1 MRRSHHTIILT
12 SAVALLV
19 AVITAVQVWEQVPT
33 SQGPR
38 VVASRDYS
46 QQLFQPVTFA
56 KQNARNQAFPV
67 PSQIE
72 AAIEADQQITE
83 LVNSVIGSDTQEDQN
98 VDAVVPTEPII
109 ESHSVFIAGIPD
121 EETQQKIGAENGNE
135 SVIPM
140 PALPL
145 QPVAF
150 QTPKQESDKTVG
162 AKTPVSIVDSPAPYR
177 FAPIEVDLKKWSDPT
192 AKGLT
197 STAIPR
203 SDLTIQISSIQQW
216 PVAKVLLKQLNQ
228 LQTHPVASQ
237 WASDL
242 LRSLEKLQSL
252 PQLADPR
259 SVESFNDLA
268 RLSEMGNE
276 LASTTATDV
285 ASEIRRITLGID
297 RRIEVWTSVYNVVS
311 KQSQFYRISDLAP
324 IDLLDAVN
332 QVHER
337 LGASKEKA
345 SWLDYLMVNEV
356 EELAKAEGAVDPE
369 YRMDVAR
376 EVLIRMHSSYLTI
389 EQRELLRESCFQQLM
404 LALRR
409 WTVEPVDYPQLL
421 RRIEQFEAGR
431 ANRQAS
437 PIADIYQ
444 TLRWS
449 ENDNIAEIGQQ
460 IESEYRGGNIHISV
474 AAGFL
479 NQLLAGE
486 RVMETEIDET
496 IQGTK
501 VSGLS
506 ETKTNLGV
514 VFQPGAGRWV
524 IGITADGDVISS
536 TKAKRAG
543 TVFHNAGT
551 AQFVAKKVMTID
563 SSGIRIGTT
572 ETTVHADSK
581 LTKLDT
587 EYDGVPL
594 LNGLAQNMA
603 KSKYRQRTELA
614 RRQMASKV
622 ERMVKEKLDDQ
633 VDGELGGLKDT
644 FNAKWLEP
652 MRAMDL
658 SPVVVDLDST
668 EDDLL
673 VQYRLAGPHQLA
685 AFSHRPVLNPESILG
700 IQIHESAINNV
711 LEQLDIDGR
720 RCTLPELMSHVATSL
735 GNEDYTVPDDVPSDV
750 IVELAERESVRI
762 RFHNGKASILMHI
775 RELSSRRLKF
785 KNFAI
790 LVTYTAKHEKID
802 AQLARTGII
811 QIAGRGLKLGDRIA
825 LQAVFNKVFS
835 KARPVAIFKTD
846 MVNNENL
853 ADCDV
858 EHFTIGDGWL
868 SLSLIDDKDKPV
880 VERVADSEE
889 ALEAR

>member
-1 MRRSHHTIILT
+1 MRRSHQTIILT
-12 SAVALLV
+12 SAVALFV
-19 AVITAVQVWEQVPT
+19 AVLTAVQVWEQLPT
-33 SQGPR
+33 NKGSR
-38 VVASRDYS
+38 IVASRDYS
-46 QQLFQPVTFA
+46 SQLFQPVTFSS
-56 KQNARNQAFPV
+56 RNTRSQVFPV

-72 AAIEADQQITE
+72 AAIQADQQIVD
-83 LVNSVIGSDTQEDQN
+83 LVNSVIGADSQQNQNADLIVPSKPNIDQ
-98 VDAVVPTEPII
+98 PSI
-109 ESHSVFIAGIPD
+109 FIAGIPD
-121 EETQQKIGAENGNE
+121 EATQQKIGAENGNDD
-135 SVIPM
+135 VIPM
-140 PALPL
+140 PLLPL

-150 QTPKQESDKTVG
+150 QIPKQGTDKTVG
-162 AKTPVSIVDSPAPYR
+162 TKTPVSIIESPAPYK
-177 FAPIEVDLKKWSDPT
+177 FVPVDVDLKRWIDPT

-203 SDLTIQISSIQQW
+203 ADLAIQISSIQQW
-216 PVAKVLLKQLNQ
+216 PISKVLLKQLEQ

-242 LRSLEKLQSL
+242 LRSLARLQSL
-252 PQLADPR
+252 RELADPR
-259 SVESFNDLA
+259 SVESFTELA
-268 RLSEMGNE
+268 QFSEKGNE
-276 LASTTATDV
+276 LARTTATDV
-285 ASEIRRITLGID
+285 ASEIRQISLGVD
-297 RRIEVWTSVYNVVS
+297 RRVEIWTSVYNVVS
-311 KQSQFYRISDLAP
+311 KQNQLYRISDLAP
-324 IDLLDAVN
+324 VDLMDAVG

-337 LGASKEKA
+337 LGGSKEK
-345 SWLDYLMVNEV
+345 SNWLDYLMIDEV
-356 EELAKAEGAVDPE
+356 EKLIAAEGAVDPKH
-369 YRMDVAR
+369 RMDVAR
-376 EVLIRMHSSYLTI
+376 EVLIRMHSSYLTTQ
-389 EQRELLRESCFQQLM
+389 QRELLHEPCFQQLM

-421 RRIEQFEAGR
+421 RWIEQFESGR

-449 ENDNIAEIGQQ
+449 ENEDVAEIGHQ

-501 VSGLS
+501 VSGHS

-514 VFQPGAGRWV
+514 VFQPGMGRWV

-563 SSGIRIGTT
+563 SSGIRIGAT
-572 ETTVHADSK
+572 ETSVHADSK

-622 ERMVKEKLDDQ
+622 ERMVEEKLDDQ

-673 VQYRLAGPHQLA
+673 VQYRLAGAHQLA

-735 GNEDYTVPDDVPSDV
+735 GNNEYVVPDDVPSDV

-762 RFHNGKASILMHI
+762 RFHNGKASILMRI

-790 LVTYTAKHEKID
+790 LVTYTAKHEQID

-858 EHFTIGDGWL
+858 DHFTIGDGWL
-868 SLSLIDDKDKPV
+868 SLSLIDNKPV

-889 ALEAR
+889 ALESR